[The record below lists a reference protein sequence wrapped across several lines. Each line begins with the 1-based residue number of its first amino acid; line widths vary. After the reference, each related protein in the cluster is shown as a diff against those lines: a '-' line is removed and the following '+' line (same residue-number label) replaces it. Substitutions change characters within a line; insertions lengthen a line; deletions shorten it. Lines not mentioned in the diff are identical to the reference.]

1 MKASKIILKFVLVT
15 ILLISINKIYAL
27 TDEFIFTIET
37 VGIPRYNSYGKEI
50 SEDVYIAYNIFA
62 YSEPHKISTNNQRW
76 KNFFDN
82 IHHFRMR

>member
-1 MKASKIILKFVLVT
+1 MNNKIIKILFSAFVICSV
-15 ILLISINKIYAL
+15 NKIYAL
-27 TDEFIFTIET
+27 TDDFIFTIET

-76 KNFFDN
+76 KNSKYGYLY
-82 IHHFRMR
+82 